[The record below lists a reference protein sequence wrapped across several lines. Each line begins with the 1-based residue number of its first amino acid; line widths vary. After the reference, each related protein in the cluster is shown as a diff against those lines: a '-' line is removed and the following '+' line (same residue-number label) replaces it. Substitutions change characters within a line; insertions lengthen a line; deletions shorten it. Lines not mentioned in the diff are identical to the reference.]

1 MRCDAIYI
9 ENKLLPNIKG
19 CSRRHRESYSQKFCE
34 GTSGTCVE
42 VPVVILEANLNDSGH
57 PSPVVRT
64 RVSLRSREMS
74 EYQNTQLLVK
84 PEDKLGSDASRL
96 EMEWVAVTNRKVVW
110 LC

>member
-1 MRCDAIYI
+1 
-9 ENKLLPNIKG
+9 
-19 CSRRHRESYSQKFCE
+19 
-34 GTSGTCVE
+34 
-42 VPVVILEANLNDSGH
+42 
-57 PSPVVRT
+57 
-64 RVSLRSREMS
+64 MS